1 MTASKLALVAIL
13 GLGVAACSGSKGD
26 AGAPGVAGPP
36 GPTGPPSTGTPSV
49 PVVTTAKSITARIS
63 GVTVAADTKA
73 TVRFTL
79 RSELDL
85 PLRGLTAANVR
96 FVFAQLRA
104 GTSGGGSEWRAY
116 TTRRDGSQVQANA
129 EAANTTGGVFRDNG
143 DGSYDYTFAKA
154 LNTYGPDGATYD
166 ANLTHR
172 VGLELR
178 STTDVSLAA
187 AANAPYTFVPS
198 TGSTT
203 TLAARREIV
212 DNDTCFACHD
222 RLEFHGGPR
231 TDVQYC
237 TTCHNPG
244 TTDGQAPNN
253 TLDMT
258 VMTHKI
264 HMGAKLASG
273 YKITGFGN
281 TVYEFGGVVFTQDQR
296 NCTTC
301 HQESDT
307 DTPQA
312 SNWRTVPY
320 ARACGACHDNVNF
333 QTGQGHSAQNLPAT
347 DDQCVT
353 CHGADSTIANGTLR
367 ADVAHRIPEQ
377 LAAKT
382 FKFEVVRVAAIKA
395 DGTAGATPCAASV
408 KACLV
413 LPGEFPLVTVKVSNP
428 QTGAVYQIT
437 DPAFTNR
444 IGTTAARLRARV
456 AHTTENFVNR
466 GSGSNP
472 SQPVVIDFLATT
484 VAPMGAPPAAGGAPS
499 FDAAAGTYTK
509 AAGVPIPLTPLIG
522 SSGEVFLEGRTI
534 VDVNPFDPSPT
545 PTPQLAEL
553 GVTSS
558 DGVVFPLRAG
568 TTAVARR
575 RDRRRQ
581 ALQRLPQHVVV
592 PRR

>member
-1 MTASKLALVAIL
+1 MRATIPRLVLVAIL
-13 GLGVAACSGSKGD
+13 GLGVAACSGTKGD
-26 AGAPGVAGPP
+26 AGDPGPAGTP
-36 GPTGPPSTGTPSV
+36 GPTGPPSTVTPSV
-49 PVVTTAKSITARIS
+49 PLVTTAKGITARIS
-63 GVTVAADTKA
+63 GVTVATDSRA

-96 FVFAQLRA
+96 FVMAQLRA
-104 GTSGGGSEWRAY
+104 GTGGRGSDWRAY

-129 EAANTTGGVFRDNG
+129 EPANTTGGLFKDNG
-143 DGSYDYTFAKA
+143 DGSYDYTFARA
-154 LNTYGPDGATYD
+154 LNAYGPDGASYD
-166 ANLTHR
+166 ANLAHR

-203 TLAARREIV
+203 ALPLRRDIV

-237 TTCHNPG
+237 VTCHNPG

-253 TLDMT
+253 TLDQT
-258 VMTHKI
+258 VMVHKI
-264 HMGAKLASG
+264 HMGARLANG

-281 TVYEFGGVVFTQDQR
+281 TVYEFGGVVPR
-296 NCTTC
+296 
-301 HQESDT
+301 
-307 DTPQA
+307 
-312 SNWRTVPY
+312 RT
-320 ARACGACHDNVNF
+320 RATAPPATRKRHRHAAGQQLAYRPLCPRLGACHDGVNF

-367 ADVAHRIPEQ
+367 ADVAHRIPEK

-395 DGTAGATPCAASV
+395 DGTPGVTPCAVAV

-428 QTGAVYQIT
+428 LTGAVYRIS
-437 DPAFTNR
+437 DPPFTNR

-456 AHTTENFVNR
+456 SHTTENFVNR

-472 SQPVVIDFLATT
+472 AQPAQIDFLATT
-484 VAPMGAPPAAGGAPS
+484 VAPMGRRPRRGARRASMPRR
-499 FDAAAGTYTK
+499 
-509 AAGVPIPLTPLIG
+509 VPIP
-522 SSGEVFLEGRTI
+522 
-534 VDVNPFDPSPT
+534 
-545 PTPQLAEL
+545 
-553 GVTSS
+553 
-558 DGVVFPLRAG
+558 
-568 TTAVARR
+568 RR
-575 RDRRRQ
+575 RPCRFRSR
-581 ALQRLPQHVVV
+581 P
-592 PRR
+592 